1 MTVNSTFAAN
11 AASTGETPDFPMPRT
26 CPFAP
31 APEYVGL
38 RAEAPVSRV
47 RVPDGQLAWL
57 VTRYAD
63 VRRLLTDPRV
73 SADRFHPNL
82 PLTEPVTPQ
91 TRRNIAA
98 VGRSL
103 IGLDQ
108 PEHGPQRRMLIGDF
122 TLRRAQEMRPHIQRT
137 VDECIDTILAG
148 PKPVDLVAALALPV
162 PASMITKLLGMPY
175 EDRDLIVRSAD
186 AQLRRTVSAEQR
198 QQTSSELRAY
208 VDRLVTAKEAEPTD
222 DLLGRLVVQNRET
235 PLFDHDMLVG
245 LAMLLLVAGFE
256 TTASMISL
264 GVAGLLENPDQLA
277 AVTGDP
283 TAMGLA
289 VEELLRYFTVVDA
302 LPRVATADIEVGGV
316 TVRAGD
322 GLLLSFASANWDTD
336 VFTDAEVLDVRRG
349 ARHHMAFGYGIHQ
362 CIGQNLARAELE
374 IVFRTL
380 FARIPGLRLA
390 EELDGLP
397 FRKESNIYGLDRL
410 PVTW

>member
-1 MTVNSTFAAN
+1 MTANSTYAPDAAP
-11 AASTGETPDFPMPRT
+11 SGEAPDFPMPRT

-38 RAEAPVSRV
+38 RAEAPVSQV

-73 SADRFHPNL
+73 SANRFHPNL

-137 VDECIDTILAG
+137 VDECVDAILAG

-186 AQLRRTVSAEQR
+186 AQLRR
-198 QQTSSELRAY
+198 
-208 VDRLVTAKEAEPTD
+208 
-222 DLLGRLVVQNRET
+222 
-235 PLFDHDMLVG
+235 H
-245 LAMLLLVAGFE
+245 
-256 TTASMISL
+256 
-264 GVAGLLENPDQLA
+264 
-277 AVTGDP
+277 
-283 TAMGLA
+283 
-289 VEELLRYFTVVDA
+289 
-302 LPRVATADIEVGGV
+302 
-316 TVRAGD
+316 
-322 GLLLSFASANWDTD
+322 
-336 VFTDAEVLDVRRG
+336 
-349 ARHHMAFGYGIHQ
+349 
-362 CIGQNLARAELE
+362 
-374 IVFRTL
+374 
-380 FARIPGLRLA
+380 GLRRA
-390 EELDGLP
+390 APADQQRAARPTSTGWSP
-397 FRKESNIYGLDRL
+397 RRRRSRPTTCSAGWWCRTGR
-410 PVTW
+410 PRCSTTTCSSGWRCCCWWPASRPPPA